1 MPKVQMFTQHDIR
14 VSLYRVLR
22 AYSNADKEFS
32 YLQCLAFPAALLLAY
47 MPEERAFWAFW
58 FLMNDSKHRL
68 RDYCLD
74 NFAALK
80 ELNRVWEVVLQNRY
94 PKIYANFK
102 RLGIETLTYTISWF
116 ISAFLNIDFPVVLR
130 LRIFDRYCAFGP
142 RALLSLGL
150 ACVSLLKKEFMGSE
164 MDKIILLLQNP
175 NRGRRLQD
183 WRAVIT
189 KWDKLFI
196 SKINYSKYF
205 KRAGVEEFR

>member
-1 MPKVQMFTQHDIR
+1 MPKVQMFTQHNVR
-14 VSLYRVLR
+14 VSLYRLLR
-22 AYSNADKEFS
+22 AYSNADKELS
-32 YLQCLAFPAALLLAY
+32 YFQGMAFPAALLLAY
-47 MPEERAFWAFW
+47 MPEERAFWALW
-58 FLMNDSKHRL
+58 FLMHSSKHRL
-68 RDYCLD
+68 RDYYLD
-74 NFAALK
+74 GFAALK

-94 PKIYANFK
+94 PKIYANFT
-102 RLGIETLTYTISWF
+102 RLRIESITYTTSWF
-116 ISAFLNIDFPVVLR
+116 LTAFLNIDFPVVLR

-150 ACVSLLKKEFMGSE
+150 ACVSLLKKELMGSE
-164 MDKIILLLQNP
+164 MEKIIPLLQNP

-196 SKINYSKYF
+196 SRIDYSKYF